1 MAGKPIKI
9 ELPEELWAGLSEVAD
24 ALGISTAEEAAVIA
38 IAEWIGRRKAE
49 LDDRDPARRERS
61 SKSRNAK
68 SNRKIRAGTIR
79 AASSATVVSATNA
92 RARASP
98 RYRRFPG

>member
-49 LDDRDPARRERS
+49 LDDRDPAQRYFVNEALDELAAGAER
-61 SKSRNAK
+61 KK
-68 SNRKIRAGTIR
+68 
-79 AASSATVVSATNA
+79 
-92 RARASP
+92 
-98 RYRRFPG
+98 